1 MLDMFHVER
10 RRIGLSIG
18 ELNAEACGHLSVLIP
33 I

>member
-10 RRIGLSIG
+10 GHIGLSLG
-18 ELNAEACGHLSVLIP
+18 ECDAEACGHLSVLIP